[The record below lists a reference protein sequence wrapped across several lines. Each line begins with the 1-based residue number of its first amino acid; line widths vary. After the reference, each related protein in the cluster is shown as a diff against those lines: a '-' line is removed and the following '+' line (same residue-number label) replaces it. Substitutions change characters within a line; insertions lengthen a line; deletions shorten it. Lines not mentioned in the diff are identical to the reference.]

1 MRRWAD
7 LVPVLA
13 VAGLHVACAAEPTA
27 PEAGPDLAE
36 VRSDVAY
43 ADTVV
48 IGFGE
53 RVGVGQASVSVR
65 YGELTYDSRCAIG
78 LTCVWEG
85 DAAVIVEVADGGTR
99 LEGELH
105 TRLDPRS
112 MTFGEI
118 VITLLDVRP
127 FPVADRQVDPPE
139 TSILV
144 EVAARGATD

>member
-1 MRRWAD
+1 M
-7 LVPVLA
+7 
-13 VAGLHVACAAEPTA
+13 
-27 PEAGPDLAE
+27 
-36 VRSDVAY
+36 AY

-48 IGFGE
+48 IEFGE
-53 RVGVGQASVSVR
+53 RVGVGQGSVSVR

-85 DAAVIVEVADGGTR
+85 DAAVIVEVADGGAL

-127 FPVADRQVDPPE
+127 FPVAEGQVDPPE

-144 EVAARGATD
+144 EVARRGATN

>member
-1 MRRWAD
+1 M
-7 LVPVLA
+7 
-13 VAGLHVACAAEPTA
+13 
-27 PEAGPDLAE
+27 
-36 VRSDVAY
+36 AY

-48 IGFGE
+48 IEFGE
-53 RVGVGQASVSVR
+53 RVDVGPASVSVR
-65 YGELTYDSRCAIG
+65 YGELTHDSRCAIG

-99 LEGELH
+99 LEGALH

-127 FPVADRQVDPPE
+127 FPVADRPVDPAE

-144 EVAARGATD
+144 EVARRGATD